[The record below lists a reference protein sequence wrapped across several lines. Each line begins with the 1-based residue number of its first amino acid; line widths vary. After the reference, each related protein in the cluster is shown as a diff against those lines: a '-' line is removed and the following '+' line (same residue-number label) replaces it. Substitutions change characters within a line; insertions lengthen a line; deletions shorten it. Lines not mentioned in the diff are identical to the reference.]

1 MSDANTNTGLA
12 LTVAHCGTYKRD
24 TEGQRNVH
32 AALVDIARTIS
43 GVSVAD
49 ADALRE
55 EFLDR
60 FGRAQAMARVSAKSS
75 GSAFSAKSEL
85 DFIKAGEVPPV
96 LCQLHEAAG
105 HVFKLR
111 KLGAFP
117 ADQPLAVDTAAIRR
131 HHADRWSKAG
141 K

>member
-1 MSDANTNTGLA
+1 MSESMPFNLA
-12 LTVAHCGTYKRD
+12 HAGTYNRD
-24 TEGQRNVH
+24 TEGQRNAH
-32 AALVDIARTIS
+32 AALVDIARTLS

-49 ADALRE
+49 ADALRG

-60 FGRAQAMARVSAKSS
+60 FGRAQAMVRVSAKSS
-75 GSAFSAKSEL
+75 GSAFSARSEL
-85 DFIKAGEVPPV
+85 DFVKAGEVPPV

-117 ADQPLAVDTAAIRR
+117 ADSPLPVDMASIRR